1 MKKLALFFGVALCLE
16 AFGLSNSAADSP
28 AANNQRT
35 LTVQG
40 EGKVSA
46 VPDIAT
52 LSIEVSHDGTDL
64 DPALTEVRQQMNKVL
79 AVVKGQ
85 GIEDKDVR
93 TDFFQVRPK
102 FEYDKRGNPHPVGYT
117 VTNRVSVKVR
127 ELKSTGKV
135 LTAVLNAGATNV
147 NGPDFEIDNP
157 AVLERQALAA
167 ATRDAKAKAQAV
179 AEAAGVQLGEI
190 LTINPQTVNWPIRPR
205 PFMMRAMAMPAA
217 LQTEEPIAAGEQTLT
232 GDVTATYRIQ

>member
-1 MKKLALFFGVALCLE
+1 MKKVMLFVGV
-16 AFGLSNSAADSP
+16 FLSIEGFTLSSSVADSP
-28 AANNQRT
+28 AVNNQRT

-52 LSIEVSHDGTDL
+52 LSIEVSHDGATL
-64 DPALTEVRQQMNKVL
+64 DPVLRQVREEMNKVL
-79 AVVKGQ
+79 AVVKEQ
-85 GIEDKDVR
+85 SIDDKDVR

-102 FEYDKRGNPHPVGYT
+102 LDYDKRGNPSTVGYV

-127 ELKSTGKV
+127 DLKNTGKV
-135 LTAVLNAGATNV
+135 LTAVLSAGATNV
-147 NGPDFEIDNP
+147 NGPTFEIDKP
-157 AVLERQALAA
+157 AVFEREALAS
-167 ATRDAKAKAQAV
+167 ATRDAMATAQAV
-179 AEAAGVQLGEI
+179 ATAASVQLGDI

-217 LQTEEPIAAGEQTLT
+217 TASEEPIAAGEQTLT
-232 GDVTATYRIQ
+232 GNVTLTYAIH